1 MRRVLLTTA
10 AAACC
15 VAAGALR
22 AQEAPRLPDPAGQDR
37 VVPVYEEPRHRQVFK
52 SGTTRILELI
62 VLPGDT
68 SLFHS
73 HEDPIVYINL
83 SSGALRTQELGKDW
97 SQPGGRG
104 GARGA
109 AAAGAAAPPAAARR
123 RRRRRLRPFAS
134 PAPPATRRRR
144 LTHRIT
150 NTGTGTVHALVV
162 VNQTKGT
169 DATTPKDAGFEGMP
183 ELTNNWFRAYRFS
196 LPPGQY
202 GTHTHKTPAFL
213 AQTSDGTAVAQGGR
227 LWALNELG
235 DWAFFDAGTAHEMRN
250 TSTATVEFVEI
261 EVRQPAR

>member
-1 MRRVLLTTA
+1 MHRALVAALTIGA
-10 AAACC
+10 AT
-15 VAAGALR
+15 AAGALR
-22 AQEAPRLPDPAGQDR
+22 AQEAPRQPDPVLDR
-37 VVPVYEEPRHRQVFK
+37 VVPVYEEPRHRQVFR

-73 HEDPIVYINL
+73 HEDPIVYVNL

-104 GARGA
+104 ARAGGA
-109 AAAGAAAPPAAARR
+109 APAVVPAVPTAAAPAVRVTSTTSYAQAPA
-123 RRRRRLRPFAS
+123 
-134 PAPPATRRRR
+134 
-144 LTHRIT
+144 THRIS

-169 DATTPKDAGFEGMP
+169 DATTPKDAGFEGTP
-183 ELTNNWFRAYRFS
+183 ELTNTWFRVYRFD
-196 LPPGQY
+196 LPPGQT

-213 AQTSDGTAVAQGGR
+213 AQTSDGTAVAQGAR
-227 LWALNELG
+227 LRALNQKG
-235 DWAFFDAGTAHEMRN
+235 DWAFFDAGTPHEIRN
-250 TSTATVEFVEI
+250 TSTGSVEFVEI

>member
-1 MRRVLLTTA
+1 MRRALLATA
-10 AAACC
+10 AVACG
-15 VAAGALR
+15 VSVGALR
-22 AQEAPRLPDPAGQDR
+22 AQEAPRLPDPVLDR
-37 VVPVYEEPRHRQVFK
+37 VVPVYEEPRHRQIFR
-52 SGTTRILELI
+52 SGTTRVLELI

-109 AAAGAAAPPAAARR
+109 AAGAAAAPPAPAA
-123 RRRRRLRPFAS
+123 PAA
-134 PAPPATRRRR
+134 PAPAVRVTSTTSYAQTPA
-144 LTHRIT
+144 THRIS

-169 DATTPKDAGFEGMP
+169 DATTPKDAGFEGAP
-183 ELTNNWFRAYRFS
+183 ELTNTWYRVYRFA
-196 LPPGQY
+196 LPPGQA
-202 GTHTHKTPAFL
+202 GTHTHKVPAVL
-213 AQTSDGTAVAQGGR
+213 AQTSDGTAVAQGTR
-227 LWALNELG
+227 LWALNETG
-235 DWAFFDAGTAHEMRN
+235 DWAFFDAGSAHEIRN

>member
-10 AAACC
+10 AVASC
-15 VAAGALR
+15 VSAGALR
-22 AQEAPRLPDPAGQDR
+22 AQETPRLPDPAGQDR
-37 VVPVYEEPRHRQVFK
+37 IVPVYDEPRHRQVFR
-52 SGTTRILELI
+52 SGSTRVLELI

-83 SSGALRTQELGKDW
+83 SAGALRTQELGKDW

-109 AAAGAAAPPAAARR
+109 PAAGAPAPPAAA
-123 RRRRRLRPFAS
+123 PAA
-134 PAPPATRRRR
+134 PAPAVRVTSTTGYAQTPV
-144 LTHRIT
+144 THRIT

-213 AQTSDGTAVAQGGR
+213 AQTSDGTAVSQGGR
-227 LWALNELG
+227 LSALNEPG